1 MRFSAFGLAF
11 VLAVLA
17 PISAFAQA
25 AQAGSISLLNG
36 QAQATGLSTPAHAL
50 AKGDPVYGGEKLLKS
65 FLEIIPRGALG
76 RPDELVGPCVFLASD
91 ASPIIEYTKEVVYV
105 NDYELAILKADELI
119 LKNLGNEKITPFI
132 QKLDLEM
139 AAGLLAQTQYP
150 DTNIEAYQALYDSW
164 AAELRTRIS
173 PVLEAEKNLGLVNQY
188 LFTELK
194 FAGNEQFGDNPENC
208 YLNRVVDRRTGN
220 PISLCAIYLFLA
232 RRLKLPIAGIGLPG
246 HFICRHQ
253 SSAAEIFIDA
263 FNGGKFLSKA
273 DCVQY
278 LAHAN
283 YSLRDDC
290 LAPVSSRRMLL
301 RICGNLHQTYLQLQR
316 TEETTRIQRYLVAL
330 AR

>member
-1 MRFSAFGLAF
+1 ML
-11 VLAVLA
+11 
-17 PISAFAQA
+17 
-25 AQAGSISLLNG
+25 
-36 QAQATGLSTPAHAL
+36 L
-50 AKGDPVYGGEKLLKS
+50 AKTQYPQINLEGYRAILDDFACELRARLQTIRDPK
-65 FLEIIPRGALG
+65 EILG
-76 RPDELVGPCVFLASD
+76 
-91 ASPIIEYTKEVVYV
+91 TV
-105 NDYELAILKADELI
+105 NDYLFHELGFT
-119 LKNLGNEKITPFI
+119 GNEKN
-132 QKLDLEM
+132 
-139 AAGLLAQTQYP
+139 Y
-150 DTNIEAYQALYDSW
+150 YD
-164 AAELRTRIS
+164 
-173 PVLEAEKNLGLVNQY
+173 
-188 LFTELK
+188 
-194 FAGNEQFGDNPENC
+194 PENS
-208 YLNRVVDRRTGN
+208 YLNRVIDRRTGN
-220 PISLCAIYLFLA
+220 PINLSLLYMLLA
-232 RRLKLPIAGIGLPG
+232 RRLRLPVTGIGLPG